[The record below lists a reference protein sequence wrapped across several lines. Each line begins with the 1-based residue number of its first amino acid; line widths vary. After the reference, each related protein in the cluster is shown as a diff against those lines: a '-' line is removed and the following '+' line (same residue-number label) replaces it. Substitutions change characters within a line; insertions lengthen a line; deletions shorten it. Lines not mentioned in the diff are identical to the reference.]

1 MQMDLSIPIINPGLR
16 VALSRWSAAGA

>member
-16 VALSRWSAAGA
+16 VVLSRWSAAGA